1 MMKISFDY
9 DHIKRFAF
17 HYTIEMKF
25 FG

>member
-1 MMKISFDY
+1 MKISFDY